1 MSSKT
6 PSQFANVNPNVFFS
20 TVIIIAIF
28 LAIVIIAPS
37 SFEFL
42 TQQLKQWITDSFSW
56 FYVLSVAVFLILLI
70 YIACSD
76 SGKIKLGPDHSQPE
90 YKNGSWFAML
100 FTAGMGIGLM
110 FFGVAEPV
118 MHYVSPPSGDPESVA
133 SAQQAL
139 RITFFHW
146 GLHAWAIYALV
157 GLALAYFAYRHNLP
171 LKTRSA
177 LYPIIGERI
186 YGPLGDSIDT
196 FATIGTVFGVATSL
210 GFGVTQINSGLHYL
224 FGIEQSTNIQVGLII

>member
-1 MSSKT
+1 MIIKIIWVNYVFQDSFAVCECESKC
-6 PSQFANVNPNVFFS
+6 VFS

-110 FFGVAEPV
+110 FLVWLNLSCTMSV
-118 MHYVSPPSGDPESVA
+118 RRVVILKVSP
-133 SAQQAL
+133 QL
-139 RITFFHW
+139 NKH
-146 GLHAWAIYALV
+146 
-157 GLALAYFAYRHNLP
+157 
-171 LKTRSA
+171 
-177 LYPIIGERI
+177 
-186 YGPLGDSIDT
+186 
-196 FATIGTVFGVATSL
+196 
-210 GFGVTQINSGLHYL
+210 
-224 FGIEQSTNIQVGLII
+224 

>member
-76 SGKIKLGPDHSQPE
+76 SGKI
-90 YKNGSWFAML
+90 
-100 FTAGMGIGLM
+100 
-110 FFGVAEPV
+110 
-118 MHYVSPPSGDPESVA
+118 
-133 SAQQAL
+133 
-139 RITFFHW
+139 
-146 GLHAWAIYALV
+146 
-157 GLALAYFAYRHNLP
+157 
-171 LKTRSA
+171 
-177 LYPIIGERI
+177 
-186 YGPLGDSIDT
+186 
-196 FATIGTVFGVATSL
+196 
-210 GFGVTQINSGLHYL
+210 
-224 FGIEQSTNIQVGLII
+224 

>member
-76 SGKIKLGPDHSQPE
+76 SGKIGGVSKS
-90 YKNGSWFAML
+90 ML
-100 FTAGMGIGLM
+100 KQSRLNF
-110 FFGVAEPV
+110 
-118 MHYVSPPSGDPESVA
+118 D
-133 SAQQAL
+133 
-139 RITFFHW
+139 
-146 GLHAWAIYALV
+146 
-157 GLALAYFAYRHNLP
+157 
-171 LKTRSA
+171 K
-177 LYPIIGERI
+177 
-186 YGPLGDSIDT
+186 
-196 FATIGTVFGVATSL
+196 
-210 GFGVTQINSGLHYL
+210 
-224 FGIEQSTNIQVGLII
+224 IEKCK